1 MNMTALVM
9 QLVGGALAGY
19 GAGYV
24 SKATDLGPIGNATV
38 GALGGGIGGQILFGM
53 LGLSGSVQVISALV
67 TGGISGG
74 LVTLLAGFLK
84 SKVSP

>member
-1 MNMTALVM
+1 MNLTALAI

-19 GAGYV
+19 AAGYI
-24 SKATDLGPIGNATV
+24 SKATDLGPIGNAIV

-53 LGLSGSVQVISALV
+53 LGLSGTVQVISALV

-74 LVTLLAGFLK
+74 LVTLLVGLVK

>member
-1 MNMTALVM
+1 MNLTALAM

-19 GAGYV
+19 AAGHY
-24 SKATDLGPIGNATV
+24 SKATDLRPIGNAIV

-53 LGLSGSVQVISALV
+53 LGLGGTVQVISALV

-74 LVTLLAGFLK
+74 LVTLLVGLLK
-84 SKVSP
+84 SKVFP

>member
-1 MNMTALVM
+1 MNLTALAI

-19 GAGYV
+19 AAGHV

-53 LGLSGSVQVISALV
+53 LGLSGTVQIISALV
-67 TGGISGG
+67 TGAISGG
-74 LVTLLAGFLK
+74 LVTLLVGLVK
-84 SKVSP
+84 SKVSQ